1 MSDQKIIEKILSSI
15 EARLAKRRI
24 KFVERENLI
33 EDQSGDLKRLIK
45 LKQVPLRFKCLR
57 KNACRGSFKETGN
70 LLKAYKT

>member
-1 MSDQKIIEKILSSI
+1 M
-15 EARLAKRRI
+15 
-24 KFVERENLI
+24 ERENLI